1 MKRCKFLVKHFNDQ
15 TKAFEEHAVVDDFM
29 QAFDATPPGVRAE
42 IEVLWNPE
50 YLESRRTQQK
60 ILPNTIST
68 WDPESREAQQE
79 AAAGNIPGVERSDE
93 NA

>member
-1 MKRCKFLVKHFNDQ
+1 MKRCKFLVKHFNEQ

-42 IEVLWNPE
+42 IEVLWDPE
-50 YLESRRTQQK
+50 YLESRR
-60 ILPNTIST
+60 
-68 WDPESREAQQE
+68 AQQE
-79 AAAGNIPGVERSDE
+79 AAADNIPGVERSDE

>member
-1 MKRCKFLVKHFNDQ
+1 MKRCKFLVKHFNEQ

-29 QAFDATPPGVRAE
+29 QAFDVTPPGVRAE
-42 IEVLWNPE
+42 IEVLWDPE
-50 YLESRRTQQK
+50 YLESRRV
-60 ILPNTIST
+60 
-68 WDPESREAQQE
+68 QQE